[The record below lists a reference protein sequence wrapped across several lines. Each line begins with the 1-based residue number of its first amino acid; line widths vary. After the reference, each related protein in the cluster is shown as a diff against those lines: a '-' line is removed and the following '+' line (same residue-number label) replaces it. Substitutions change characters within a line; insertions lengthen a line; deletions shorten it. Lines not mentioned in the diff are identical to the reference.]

1 VTCYCCSSSAVGVV
15 RTTVGCETPTC
26 QFHWPGLMTDHGDR
40 LVVAGAVRDPWLDEP
55 FTEQEA
61 AELFA
66 AESGSEDVPW

>member
-1 VTCYCCSSSAVGVV
+1 
-15 RTTVGCETPTC
+15 
-26 QFHWPGLMTDHGDR
+26 MTDHGDR